1 MPGNRHAFYLLHQV
15 CRADQP
21 DGGQRLVQI
30 ARHDQSGCPLRHGHC
45 LPGQGIAA
53 RSIIGIGRFYGK
65 AGTRRIKERIERKT
79 RIRPGRYQHL
89 GRACHIHRLGD
100 PEPGI

>member
-1 MPGNRHAFYLLHQV
+1 MGKAPLHV
-15 CRADQP
+15 LHTFKYEWPA
-21 DGGQRLVQI
+21 
-30 ARHDQSGCPLRHGHC
+30 GHR

-65 AGTRRIKERIERKT
+65 AGTRRIKERLERKT